1 MNKDANKGQA
11 PTHLQ
16 RAGDGKKGE
25 REREREGGKRGGE
38 ERWGRER
45 EREISRE
52 RPIKGQAPTY
62 IQKEQEQGR
71 QTKTRANKKRENQ
84 NEQTR
89 EREDTRE
96 NRAQERRRER
106 KNERERDT
114 HPARKGGAE
123 RKPPTRERGRDSDR
137 RSNRHRNRTRQTGTD
152 LADSLIRTKQTTL
165 GPFLER
171 SNGGRSPEFLIRL
184 EFPINLIKLVPCGTS
199 LPGVIMEAQAMAM
212 LL

>member
-1 MNKDANKGQA
+1 M
-11 PTHLQ
+11 
-16 RAGDGKKGE
+16 GK
-25 REREREGGKRGGE
+25 REGK
-38 ERWGRER
+38 
-45 EREISRE
+45 REISRE

-96 NRAQERRRER
+96 NRAQETRRER
-106 KNERERDT
+106 NNERERDT

-137 RSNRHRNRTRQTGTD
+137 RSNRHRNRTRQTSTTGTD

-165 GPFLER
+165 GPILER
-171 SNGGRSPEFLIRL
+171 SNRGRSPEFLIRL
-184 EFPINLIKLVPCGTS
+184 KVLIKQIKLVPY
-199 LPGVIMEAQAMAM
+199 PGSNGFH
-212 LL
+212 